1 MDLKTT
7 LKVCFIVAIETIFC
21 FTPLGTIPIGPI
33 AATLSM
39 VPVVIA
45 SLTFGKGI
53 GMLLGGIFG
62 LYSFIYWTFIMPSFP
77 TAFLFTPFSETA
89 MYKGNIGSLVIC
101 FVPRILAGLTP
112 IVVSDMFTMS
122 SNNDNSF
129 KGDVVGSIVG
139 SMTNTVLV
147 LGLILVFFG
156 REYITIVEKNILTV
170 LGITIIKNGIPEA
183 IICAVVCP
191 VVVRALRNI

>member
-62 LYSFIYWTFIMPSFP
+62 IYSFIYWTFIMPSLP

-122 SNNDNSF
+122 SNNDNSL

-156 REYITIVEKNILTV
+156 REYITIAEKNILTV
-170 LGITIIKNGIPEA
+170 LGITIIINGIPEA

-191 VVVRALRNI
+191 VVVRVLRNI